1 MSAPSEGDAGMPDR
15 PSTMDSELPTPPPYG
30 EASLCNVLPG
40 VVSVLAGGLH
50 EPDPLLLVPALA
62 GVRRVAVLLV
72 DGLGYHLLPA
82 ASRHAPVLA
91 DVLAG
96 SLGSLG
102 SLISGF
108 PSTTP
113 VSLASL
119 GTGVPPGTHGILGF
133 TTNIPGTDRVLN
145 HVNWAADPD
154 PLRWQP
160 VPTQFERARRAGV
173 AVTVVSRPEFAGSGL
188 TVAAYRGADYRAS
201 TQVETLAGG
210 MLDALRA
217 EAPCLVYGYEPAL
230 DHAGHESGVD
240 SPAWRAAAAQV
251 DRLLGMLVDGL
262 PADAALLVTADH
274 GQLDVPADRRFDID
288 SDARLAAGVR
298 LVAGEPRARHLHT
311 RPGAALDVLA
321 AWREVLG
328 DAAWVVS
335 RREAVAAG
343 WFGPVPPDHLG
354 RIGDVVVACRGTCAV
369 LATAHE
375 APRVAALV
383 GYHGSHTPVETAV
396 PLVVVRGD
404 AAR

>member
-145 HVNWAADPD
+145 HVNW
-154 PLRWQP
+154 R
-160 VPTQFERARRAGV
+160 PTRIRCVGSPYRRIL
-173 AVTVVSRPEFAGSGL
+173 SG
-188 TVAAYRGADYRAS
+188 
-201 TQVETLAGG
+201 
-210 MLDALRA
+210 
-217 EAPCLVYGYEPAL
+217 
-230 DHAGHESGVD
+230 
-240 SPAWRAAAAQV
+240 RAA
-251 DRLLGMLVDGL
+251 
-262 PADAALLVTADH
+262 P
-274 GQLDVPADRRFDID
+274 
-288 SDARLAAGVR
+288 
-298 LVAGEPRARHLHT
+298 E
-311 RPGAALDVLA
+311 
-321 AWREVLG
+321 WR
-328 DAAWVVS
+328 
-335 RREAVAAG
+335 
-343 WFGPVPPDHLG
+343 
-354 RIGDVVVACRGTCAV
+354 
-369 LATAHE
+369 
-375 APRVAALV
+375 
-383 GYHGSHTPVETAV
+383 
-396 PLVVVRGD
+396 
-404 AAR
+404 